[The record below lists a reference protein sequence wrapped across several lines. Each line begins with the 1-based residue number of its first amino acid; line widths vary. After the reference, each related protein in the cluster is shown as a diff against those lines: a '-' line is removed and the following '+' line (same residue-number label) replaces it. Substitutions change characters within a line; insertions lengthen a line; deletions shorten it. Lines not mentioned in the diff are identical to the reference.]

1 MEMDKTEKKMSTEE
15 QRMQRLLEAFLVSR
29 KSLKSSAAETS
40 FHIDEDFLTAFAEGN
55 LGERESTPV
64 VSHLVVCGFCRHKT
78 AELVRLD
85 LAFSGSDEDMR
96 PRTANEP
103 HRLSDVLTGLLSKI
117 FGPADGAVFA
127 HNEKETDDKNPQDD
141 DLTEKKK

>member
-1 MEMDKTEKKMSTEE
+1 MENTRNMGTEE
-15 QRMQRLLEAFLVSR
+15 SRMQRILEAFLVSR

-64 VSHLVVCGFCRHKT
+64 VNHLVGCGFCRHKT

-85 LAFSGSDEDMR
+85 LAFSGSEEDVR
-96 PRTANEP
+96 PATDGEP
-103 HRLSDVLTGLLSKI
+103 QKLSDVLSALLSKI

-127 HNEKETDDKNPQDD
+127 HNEKETEDKTVQEDDVTK
-141 DLTEKKK
+141 EKE